1 MISRW
6 LAAGMETFPVN
17 PTDDGGLHGNGD
29 RNGLAVPHVMQ
40 ATAGHKLGQSSKRI
54 KGGQA
59 AKSRLS
65 CSQERWVRVN
75 KEGF

>member
-29 RNGLAVPHVMQ
+29 RNGLAGAACH
-40 ATAGHKLGQSSKRI
+40 AGNSWAQVGTEQQEDKRWTGC
-54 KGGQA
+54 KVALELFARKVG
-59 AKSRLS
+59 
-65 CSQERWVRVN
+65 
-75 KEGF
+75 